1 MRWKDLQPG
10 PLKEKRPERLNRM
23 EETMVRRP
31 FLAMAF
37 ALWSLAAIH
46 PAWADIT
53 VLVPSGS
60 EGDGLRAAAAD
71 YAKLKGTKV
80 EIVQAPYNNVFE
92 QAANAGQTKS
102 GAFDIVLMDDP
113 WIPFFAEN
121 GHLEDLTPYFQKAG
135 KDGPDDDFL
144 SKSLALCRN
153 PYNSG
158 PYICLPYVGN
168 AQMFFY
174 DAAKFKEAGIE
185 EPKTWDDVLTAAK
198 ALTDKGG
205 GRYFGYVFRGGQ
217 GNPVVADFM
226 PLFWSYGANLFN
238 EDRSKV
244 TIDTPEGAQAMKMF
258 MALRDVSPK
267 GVESYNANEVGQAL
281 AAGTAAS
288 SINWPN
294 WVATFEDPTQSRM
307 VGKISYTGIPAGTNP
322 GSSEIGHWTMG
333 IMAAA
338 KNKQEAFD
346 FMQWATS
353 PEQIKVSAERGNP
366 PVRTST
372 FTDPDLTKQEKFRHY
387 PVLMKAIQASTPR
400 PRHPKWPEI
409 ENAFGIELSK
419 AVAGAETPEEAL
431 KNAQA
436 AVEKI
441 AGTK

>member
-1 MRWKDLQPG
+1 M
-10 PLKEKRPERLNRM
+10 
-23 EETMVRRP
+23 
-31 FLAMAF
+31 
-37 ALWSLAAIH
+37 SSAAS
-46 PAWADIT
+46 ADIT
-53 VLVPSGS
+53 ILVPSGS

-71 YAKLKGTKV
+71 YSQMKGTKV
-80 EIVQAPYNNVFE
+80 EIVQAPYDNVFE

-121 GHLEDLTPYFQKAG
+121 GHLENLTSYFNAIG
-135 KDGPDDDFL
+135 VPGPDNDFL
-144 SKSLALCRN
+144 AKSLAVCRN
-153 PYNSG
+153 PYNTG
-158 PYICLPYVGN
+158 PFVCVPYVGN

-174 DAAKFKEAGIE
+174 DGAKFAEQGLPAG
-185 EPKTWDDVLTAAK
+185 PKTWDDVIKVAK
-198 ALTDKGG
+198 ALTDAGG

-226 PLFWSYGANLFN
+226 PIFWSYGGNLFN
-238 EDRSKV
+238 ADRTKV
-244 TIDTPEGAQAMKMF
+244 TIDTPEGAAAMKTF

-267 GVESYNANEVGQAL
+267 GVESYQADQVGRAL

-294 WVATFEDPTQSRM
+294 WVATFEDPSQSKM
-307 VGKISYTGIPAGTNP
+307 VGKISYTAIPAGTHA

-333 IMAAA
+333 IMSAS

-346 FMQWATS
+346 FMVWATS
-353 PEQIKVSAERGNP
+353 PEQIKISATRGNP
-366 PVRTST
+366 PVRFSV
-372 FTDPDLTKQEKFRHY
+372 FTDPELTSQEKFRHF
-387 PVLMKAIQASTPR
+387 PTLMTAIDFSTPR

-419 AVAGAETPEEAL
+419 AVAGTITPEEAL
-431 KNAQA
+431 KNSQA

-441 AGTK
+441 TGLK

>member
-1 MRWKDLQPG
+1 
-10 PLKEKRPERLNRM
+10 M
-23 EETMVRRP
+23 EEAMVRRQ
-31 FLAMAF
+31 FLAMAV
-37 ALWSLAAIH
+37 ALWSLAAVQ

-71 YAKLKGTKV
+71 YSKLKGTKV

-92 QAANAGQTKS
+92 QAANAGQSKS

-121 GHLEDLTPYFQKAG
+121 GHLEDLTPYFKKAG
-135 KDGPDDDFL
+135 KDGPDNDFL

-153 PYNSG
+153 PYDSG

-174 DAAKFKEAGIE
+174 DAAKFKEVGVE
-185 EPKTWDDVLTAAK
+185 EPKTWDDVLKAAK

-226 PLFWSYGANLFN
+226 PLFWSYGANLFDK
-238 EDRSKV
+238 DRTKV
-244 TIDTPEGAQAMKMF
+244 TIDTPAGAAAMKMF

-307 VGKISYTGIPAGTNP
+307 VGKISYTGIPAGTKP

-333 IMAAA
+333 IMTAA

-346 FMQWATS
+346 FMMWATS
-353 PEQIKVSAERGNP
+353 PEQIKISAERGNP

-372 FTDPDLTKQEKFRHY
+372 FTDPELTKQDKFRHY

-419 AVAGAETPEEAL
+419 AVAGTESPEDAL

-441 AGTK
+441 TGMK

>member
-1 MRWKDLQPG
+1 MIRNLVFAAALALS
-10 PLKEKRPERLNRM
+10 PLVATE
-23 EETMVRRP
+23 
-31 FLAMAF
+31 A
-37 ALWSLAAIH
+37 S
-46 PAWADIT
+46 ADFTI
-53 VLVPSGS
+53 LVPSGS

-71 YAKLKGTKV
+71 FSKMKNVKV
-80 EIVQAPYNNVFE
+80 EIVQAPYSNVFE

-121 GHLEDLTPYFQKAG
+121 GHLEDLTPYFKNAG
-135 KDGPDDDFL
+135 IEGPDNDFL
-144 SKSLALCRN
+144 SKSLAVCRN
-153 PYNSG
+153 PYNTG
-158 PYICLPYVGN
+158 PYVCLPYVGN

-174 DAAKFKEAGIE
+174 DAAKFKEAGVE
-185 EPKTWDDVLTAAK
+185 APKTWDDVLKAAK
-198 ALTDKGG
+198 ALTEQGG

-226 PLFWSYGANLFN
+226 PIFWSYGADMFN
-238 EDRSKV
+238 ADRSKV

-294 WVATFEDPTQSRM
+294 WVATFEDPSQSRM
-307 VGKISYTGIPAGTNP
+307 VGKISYSPIPAGTKP

-346 FMQWATS
+346 FVLWATS
-353 PEQIKVSAERGNP
+353 SEQIKISAERGNP
-366 PVRTST
+366 PVRRST
-372 FTDPDLTKQEKFRHY
+372 FTDPELTSQEKFRHY
-387 PVLMKAIQASTPR
+387 PVLMEAIEASTPR

-409 ENAFGIELSK
+409 ENTFGIELSK
-419 AVAGAETPEEAL
+419 AVAGTISPEEAL
-431 KNAQA
+431 KNSQA
-436 AVEKI
+436 AVEEITGIK
-441 AGTK
+441 

>member
-1 MRWKDLQPG
+1 
-10 PLKEKRPERLNRM
+10 
-23 EETMVRRP
+23 MVRRQ
-31 FLAMAF
+31 FLAMAV
-37 ALWSLAAIH
+37 ALWSLAAVQ

-71 YAKLKGTKV
+71 YSKLKGTKV

-92 QAANAGQTKS
+92 QAANAGQSKS

-121 GHLEDLTPYFQKAG
+121 GHLEDLTPYFKKAG
-135 KDGPDDDFL
+135 KDGPDNDFL

-153 PYNSG
+153 PYDSG

-168 AQMFFY
+168 AQMFLY
-174 DAAKFKEAGIE
+174 DAAKFKEVGVD
-185 EPKTWDDVLTAAK
+185 EPKTWDDVLKAAK

-226 PLFWSYGANLFN
+226 PLFWSYGANLFDK
-238 EDRSKV
+238 DRTKV
-244 TIDTPEGAQAMKMF
+244 TIDTPEGTAAMKMF

-307 VGKISYTGIPAGTNP
+307 VGKISYTGIPAGTKP

-333 IMAAA
+333 IMTAA

-346 FMQWATS
+346 FMMWATS
-353 PEQIKVSAERGNP
+353 PEQIKISAERGNP

-372 FTDPDLTKQEKFRHY
+372 FTDPELTKQDKFRHY

-419 AVAGAETPEEAL
+419 AVAGTESPEDAL

-441 AGTK
+441 TGMK

>member
-1 MRWKDLQPG
+1 
-10 PLKEKRPERLNRM
+10 
-23 EETMVRRP
+23 MVRRP

-135 KDGPDDDFL
+135 KDGPDNDFL

-185 EPKTWDDVLTAAK
+185 EPKTWDDVLKAAK

-244 TIDTPEGAQAMKMF
+244 TIDTPEGATAMKMF
-258 MALRDVSPK
+258 MALRDASPK

-333 IMAAA
+333 LMAAA

-346 FMQWATS
+346 FMMWATS

-372 FTDPDLTKQEKFRHY
+372 FTDPELTKQEKFRHY

>member
-1 MRWKDLQPG
+1 
-10 PLKEKRPERLNRM
+10 
-23 EETMVRRP
+23 MVRKL
-31 FLAMAF
+31 FLT
-37 ALWSLAAIH
+37 LAAAASALAISGA
-46 PAWADIT
+46 AWADIT

-80 EIVQAPYNNVFE
+80 ETVQAPYANVFE
-92 QAANAGQTKS
+92 QGANAGATKS
-102 GAFDIVLMDDP
+102 GVFDIVLMDDP

-121 GHLEDLTPYFQKAG
+121 GHLEDLTPYFKKAG
-135 KDGPDDDFL
+135 LEGPDNDFL
-144 SKSLALCRN
+144 SKSLAICRN

-158 PYICLPYVGN
+158 PYVCLPYVGN

-174 DAAKFKEAGIE
+174 DAAKYKEAGVE
-185 EPKTWDDVLTAAK
+185 APKTWDDVLKASK
-198 ALTDKGG
+198 ALTEGGG

-226 PLFWSYGANLFN
+226 PIFWSYGADLFN
-238 EDRSKV
+238 ADRSKV
-244 TIDTPEGAQAMKMF
+244 TIDTPEGAAAMKTF

-267 GVESYNANEVGQAL
+267 GVESYNANEVGTAL
-281 AAGTAAS
+281 AAGTSAS

-294 WVATFEDPTQSRM
+294 WVATFEDPSQSKM
-307 VGKISYTGIPAGTNP
+307 VGKISYTAIPAGTKP

-333 IMAAA
+333 IMSAS

-346 FMQWATS
+346 FMLWATS
-353 PEQIKVSAERGNP
+353 PEQIKISAERGNP
-366 PVRTST
+366 PVRASV
-372 FTDPDLTKQEKFRHY
+372 FTDPELTKQEKFRHY
-387 PVLMKAIQASTPR
+387 PVLMEAIQASTPR

-419 AVAGAETPEEAL
+419 AVAGTITPEEAL

-436 AVEKI
+436 AVEQITGLK
-441 AGTK
+441 

>member
-1 MRWKDLQPG
+1 
-10 PLKEKRPERLNRM
+10 M
-23 EETMVRRP
+23 EEAMVRRQ
-31 FLAMAF
+31 FLAMAV
-37 ALWSLAAIH
+37 ALWSLAAVQ

-71 YAKLKGTKV
+71 YSKLKGTKV

-92 QAANAGQTKS
+92 QAANAGQSKS

-121 GHLEDLTPYFQKAG
+121 GHLEDLTPYFKKAG
-135 KDGPDDDFL
+135 KDGPDNDFL

-153 PYNSG
+153 PYDSG

-174 DAAKFKEAGIE
+174 DAAKFKEVGVE
-185 EPKTWDDVLTAAK
+185 EPKTWDDVLKAAK

-226 PLFWSYGANLFN
+226 PLFWSYGANLFDK
-238 EDRSKV
+238 DRTKV
-244 TIDTPEGAQAMKMF
+244 TIDTPEGAAAMKMF

-307 VGKISYTGIPAGTNP
+307 VGKISYTGIPAGTKP

-333 IMAAA
+333 IMTAA

-346 FMQWATS
+346 FMMWATS
-353 PEQIKVSAERGNP
+353 PEQIKISADRGNP

-372 FTDPDLTKQEKFRHY
+372 FTDPELTKQDKFRHY

-419 AVAGAETPEEAL
+419 AVAGTESPEDAL

-441 AGTK
+441 TGMK

>member
-1 MRWKDLQPG
+1 
-10 PLKEKRPERLNRM
+10 M
-23 EETMVRRP
+23 EEAMVRRQ
-31 FLAMAF
+31 FLAMAV
-37 ALWSLAAIH
+37 ALWSLAAVQ

-71 YAKLKGTKV
+71 YSKLKGTKV

-92 QAANAGQTKS
+92 QAANAGQSKS

-121 GHLEDLTPYFQKAG
+121 GHLEDLTPYFKKAG
-135 KDGPDDDFL
+135 KDGPDNDFL

-153 PYNSG
+153 PYDSG

-174 DAAKFKEAGIE
+174 DAAKFKEVGIE
-185 EPKTWDDVLTAAK
+185 EPKTWDDVLKAAK

-226 PLFWSYGANLFN
+226 PLFWSYGANLFDK
-238 EDRSKV
+238 DRTKV
-244 TIDTPEGAQAMKMF
+244 TIDTPEGAAAMKMF

-307 VGKISYTGIPAGTNP
+307 VGKISYTGIPAGTKP

-333 IMAAA
+333 IMTAA

-346 FMQWATS
+346 FMMWATS
-353 PEQIKVSAERGNP
+353 PEQIKISAERGNP

-372 FTDPDLTKQEKFRHY
+372 FTDPELTKQDKFRHY

-419 AVAGAETPEEAL
+419 AVAGTESPEDAL
-431 KNAQA
+431 KNSQA

-441 AGTK
+441 TGMK

>member
-1 MRWKDLQPG
+1 
-10 PLKEKRPERLNRM
+10 
-23 EETMVRRP
+23 MVRT
-31 FLAMAF
+31 LLLTAAF
-37 ALWSLAAIH
+37 ASLMASTAA
-46 PAWADIT
+46 ADIT

-71 YAKLKGTKV
+71 YSQMKGTKV

-121 GHLEDLTPYFQKAG
+121 GHLENLTSYFNAMG
-135 KDGPDDDFL
+135 VPGPDNDFL
-144 SKSLALCRN
+144 AKSLAVCRS
-153 PYNSG
+153 PYNTG
-158 PYICLPYVGN
+158 PFVCIPYVGN

-174 DAAKFKEAGIE
+174 DGAKFAGQGLPNG
-185 EPKTWDDVLTAAK
+185 PKTWDDVIKVAK
-198 ALTDKGG
+198 ALTDAGG

-226 PLFWSYGANLFN
+226 PIFWSYGGNLFN
-238 EDRSKV
+238 ADRTKV
-244 TIDTPEGAQAMKMF
+244 TIDTPEGAAAMKTF
-258 MALRDVSPK
+258 IALRDASPK
-267 GVESYNANEVGQAL
+267 GVESYNANEVGQAM

-294 WVATFEDPTQSRM
+294 WVATFEDPSQSRM
-307 VGKISYTGIPAGTNP
+307 VGKISYTAIPAGTHA

-333 IMAAA
+333 IMSAS
-338 KNKQEAFD
+338 KHKQEAFD
-346 FMQWATS
+346 FMVWATS
-353 PEQIKVSAERGNP
+353 PEQIKISATRGNP
-366 PVRTST
+366 PVRFSV
-372 FTDPDLTKQEKFRHY
+372 FTDPELTSQEKFRHF
-387 PVLMKAIQASTPR
+387 PTLMQAIDFSTPR

-419 AVAGAETPEEAL
+419 AVAGTVSPEEAL

-436 AVEKI
+436 AVEQITGLK
-441 AGTK
+441 